1 MLEELRGK
9 FILSRAKHLRIERA
23 DGTLKSRLRG
33 LISNMRNRAIGT
45 VAGLGIVTLASAFAP
60 TTAMAAENGMVDTS
74 NPITN
79 EQTVTPVSSVEET
92 APVVS
97 EPVAP
102 VSNVV
107 ETAPVVSE
115 PAAPVSNVVESEQVV
130 SEPVAPVSNIVETE
144 PVVSEPVAPVSNVV
158 ETAPVVSEP
167 AAPVSNVVETEPVVN
182 EQTEPV
188 SSVEETEPAIDTEQS
203 DLASELDTTTSV
215 NEETNEVTAPETET
229 SEISNEQIENV
240 TTGSDLEEENTNSVE
255 TSESTVNDMNSDELI
270 GEVVEEPLVGDNT
283 TSEDVQTSEDVTT
296 STTED
301 NMDNTTENDT
311 LDESVQVNDDKHIL
325 ENNENGY
332 QVFEQNGQTYVVGNI
347 TDEQLTQIVNEYG
360 SVVAF
365 DQNEIDPELGN
376 GESINLGNS
385 GYTATKDENGYVTVT
400 DENGNLITS
409 WDASKE
415 NSQDNQQTNEDSVSD
430 FEVNPDEFLLI
441 KNEDGS
447 YTIAQGGVGL
457 SHDQFQ
463 ELVDELKQ
471 DGKLPE
477 DAVIVTDILPP
488 APTDEMIANG
498 QTEQSATIGDYVF
511 STSDGKNYQVY
522 DKDGNLVTTISSDD
536 YENIKDEQLGENQ
549 DMSNDPDAEPDAKP
563 TQDEPT
569 PDEPTPDEPT
579 PDEPTPDEPTP
590 DEPTPDEPTPDE
602 PTPDEPTPDEPT
614 PDEPTPDEPTPDQPT
629 PDEPTPEITYTPNK
643 QTTLPTTGDASA
655 AIAVGTGIAGA
666 ALAGAG
672 VALRKRDDKKETK
685 RNKNLTLIEGGKGK
699 TTYEDLQKM
708 YDEGVLINPHDY
720 DDDLELFAQ
729 AYVLSQKQNE
739 KMQTN
744 PKGRIR

>member
-79 EQTVTPVSSVEET
+79 EQTVTPVSSVEEI

-115 PAAPVSNVVESEQVV
+115 PAAPVSNVVET
-130 SEPVAPVSNIVETE
+130 A

-158 ETAPVVSEP
+158 ETEPVVSEP

-188 SSVEETEPAIDTEQS
+188 SSVEETEPVVNEQTAPVSNVEETEPAIDTEQS
-203 DLASELDTTTSV
+203 DLASELDITTSV

-229 SEISNEQIENV
+229 SEVSDEQIENV

-255 TSESTVNDMNSDELI
+255 TSESTVDDMNSDELI

-296 STTED
+296 STTEG

-477 DAVIVTDILPP
+477 DAVIVTDILPQ

-549 DMSNDPDAEPDAKP
+549 DISNDPDAEPDDKP
-563 TQDEPT
+563 TLEEPT
-569 PDEPTPDEPT
+569 PEEPTPEEPT
-579 PDEPTPDEPTP
+579 PEEPTPEEPTP
-590 DEPTPDEPTPDE
+590 EEPTPEEPTPE
-602 PTPDEPTPDEPT
+602 
-614 PDEPTPDEPTPDQPT
+614 Q
-629 PDEPTPEITYTPNK
+629 PTPEITYTPNR
-643 QTTLPTTGDASA
+643 QTSLPSTGDASA
-655 AIAVGTGIAGA
+655 AIGIGTGIAGA
-666 ALAGAG
+666 ALVGAGA
-672 VALRKRDDKKETK
+672 ALRKRDDKKESK
-685 RNKNLTLIEGGKGK
+685 GNRNLTLIEGGKGK
-699 TTYEDLQKM
+699 TTYEDLQRM
-708 YDEGVLINPHDY
+708 YDEGILINPHDY

>member
-115 PAAPVSNVVESEQVV
+115 PVAPVSNVVET
-130 SEPVAPVSNIVETE
+130 A

-188 SSVEETEPAIDTEQS
+188 SNVEETEPAIDTEQS

-296 STTED
+296 STTEG

-376 GESINLGNS
+376 GESINLGDS

-477 DAVIVTDILPP
+477 DAVIVTDILPQ

-563 TQDEPT
+563 TQ
-569 PDEPTPDEPT
+569 DEPTPDEPT

-708 YDEGVLINPHDY
+708 YDEGISINPHDY

>member
-115 PAAPVSNVVESEQVV
+115 P
-130 SEPVAPVSNIVETE
+130 
-144 PVVSEPVAPVSNVV
+144 VAPVSNVV

-188 SSVEETEPAIDTEQS
+188 SNVEETEPAIDTEQS

-296 STTED
+296 STTEG

-376 GESINLGNS
+376 GESINLGDS

-477 DAVIVTDILPP
+477 DAVIVTDILPQ

-563 TQDEPT
+563 TQ
-569 PDEPTPDEPT
+569 DEPTPDEPT

-708 YDEGVLINPHDY
+708 YDEGISINPHDY

>member
-97 EPVAP
+97 EPAAP

-107 ETAPVVSE
+107 ETEQVVSE

-130 SEPVAPVSNIVETE
+130 SEPA
-144 PVVSEPVAPVSNVV
+144 APVSNVV
-158 ETAPVVSEP
+158 ETEQVVSEP
-167 AAPVSNVVETEPVVN
+167 AAPVSNVVESEPVVSEQTEPVSSVEETEPVVN

-188 SSVEETEPAIDTEQS
+188 SSVEETESAIDTEQS

-215 NEETNEVTAPETET
+215 SEETNEVAAPETET
-229 SEISNEQIENV
+229 SEVSDEQIENV

-255 TSESTVNDMNSDELI
+255 TSESTVDDMNSDELI

-283 TSEDVQTSEDVTT
+283 TSEGVQTSEDVTN

-471 DGKLPE
+471 EGKLPE
-477 DAVIVTDILPP
+477 DAVIVTDVLPP

-549 DMSNDPDAEPDAKP
+549 DMSNDPDAEPDDKP
-563 TQDEPT
+563 TLEEPT
-569 PDEPTPDEPT
+569 PEEPTPEEPT
-579 PDEPTPDEPTP
+579 PEEPTPEEPTP
-590 DEPTPDEPTPDE
+590 EEPTPEEPTPE
-602 PTPDEPTPDEPT
+602 
-614 PDEPTPDEPTPDQPT
+614 Q
-629 PDEPTPEITYTPNK
+629 PTPEITYTPNRPS
-643 QTTLPTTGDASA
+643 QLPNTGDASA
-655 AIAVGTGIAGA
+655 AIGIGTGIAGA
-666 ALAGAG
+666 ALVGAGA
-672 VALRKRDDKKETK
+672 ALRKRDDKKESK
-685 RNKNLTLIEGGKGK
+685 GNRNLTLIEGGKGK
-699 TTYEDLQKM
+699 TTYEDLQRM
-708 YDEGVLINPHDY
+708 YDEGILINPHDY

>member
-97 EPVAP
+97 EP
-102 VSNVV
+102 
-107 ETAPVVSE
+107 
-115 PAAPVSNVVESEQVV
+115 AAPVSNV
-130 SEPVAPVSNIVETE
+130 VETE

-158 ETAPVVSEP
+158 ETAPVVSEPVAPVSNVVETEPVVSEP

-188 SSVEETEPAIDTEQS
+188 SSVEETEPVVSEQTEPVS
-203 DLASELDTTTSV
+203 NV
-215 NEETNEVTAPETET
+215 EETNEVVAPETET
-229 SEISNEQIENV
+229 SEVSDEQIENV

-283 TSEDVQTSEDVTT
+283 TSEDVQTSEDVIT

-376 GESINLGNS
+376 GESINLGDS

>member
-60 TTAMAAENGMVDTS
+60 TTAMAAENDMVDTS

-107 ETAPVVSE
+107 ET
-115 PAAPVSNVVESEQVV
+115 
-130 SEPVAPVSNIVETE
+130 
-144 PVVSEPVAPVSNVV
+144 
-158 ETAPVVSEP
+158 
-167 AAPVSNVVETEPVVN
+167 EPVVN

-188 SSVEETEPAIDTEQS
+188 SSVEETEPVVSEQTEPVSNVEETEPAIDTEQS

-215 NEETNEVTAPETET
+215 NEEINEVTAPETET

-311 LDESVQVNDDKHIL
+311 LGESVQVNDDKHIL

-376 GESINLGNS
+376 GESINLGDS

-569 PDEPTPDEPT
+569 EDTPTPTTDEPTEDTPTPTTDEPT
-579 PDEPTPDEPTP
+579 EDTPTPTTDEPTEDTPTPTTDEPT
-590 DEPTPDEPTPDE
+590 E
-602 PTPDEPTPDEPT
+602 
-614 PDEPTPDEPTPDQPT
+614 DQPT

>member
-92 APVVS
+92 AQVVSEPAAPVSNVVETAQVVSEPAAPVSNVVETEQVVS

-107 ETAPVVSE
+107 ETE
-115 PAAPVSNVVESEQVV
+115 
-130 SEPVAPVSNIVETE
+130 
-144 PVVSEPVAPVSNVV
+144 
-158 ETAPVVSEP
+158 PVVSEP
-167 AAPVSNVVETEPVVN
+167 AAPVSNVVETEPVVS
-182 EQTEPV
+182 EPAAPV
-188 SSVEETEPAIDTEQS
+188 SNVVETEPAIDTEQS

-229 SEISNEQIENV
+229 SEISDEQIENV

-477 DAVIVTDILPP
+477 DAVIVTDILPQ

-563 TQDEPT
+563 TPAEPT

>member
-79 EQTVTPVSSVEET
+79 EQTVTPVSSVEKTAPVVSEPIAPVSNVVET
-92 APVVS
+92 APVVSEPVAPVSNAVETEQVVS

-115 PAAPVSNVVESEQVV
+115 PVAPVSNV
-130 SEPVAPVSNIVETE
+130 VETE
-144 PVVSEPVAPVSNVV
+144 PVVSEPVAPVSN
-158 ETAPVVSEP
+158 
-167 AAPVSNVVETEPVVN
+167 
-182 EQTEPV
+182 
-188 SSVEETEPAIDTEQS
+188 VEETEPAIDTEQS

-215 NEETNEVTAPETET
+215 SEETNEVTAPETET
-229 SEISNEQIENV
+229 SEVSDEQIENV

-283 TSEDVQTSEDVTT
+283 TSEDVQTSGDVTT

-477 DAVIVTDILPP
+477 DAVIVTDVLPK

-614 PDEPTPDEPTPDQPT
+614 PDEPTPDQPT

-685 RNKNLTLIEGGKGK
+685 RNRNLTLIEGGKGK
-699 TTYEDLQKM
+699 TTYEDLQRM

-739 KMQTN
+739 KMQTS
-744 PKGRIR
+744 KGRTR

>member
-115 PAAPVSNVVESEQVV
+115 PVAPVSNVVET
-130 SEPVAPVSNIVETE
+130 A

-188 SSVEETEPAIDTEQS
+188 SSVEETEPVVSEQTEPVSNVEETEPAIDTEQS

-296 STTED
+296 STTEG

-376 GESINLGNS
+376 GESINLGDS

-477 DAVIVTDILPP
+477 DAVIVTDILPQ

-563 TQDEPT
+563 TQ
-569 PDEPTPDEPT
+569 DEPTPDEPT

-708 YDEGVLINPHDY
+708 YDEGISINPHDY

>member
-1 MLEELRGK
+1 MFEELRGK

-79 EQTVTPVSSVEET
+79 EQTVTPVSSVEEI

-115 PAAPVSNVVESEQVV
+115 PAAPVSNVVEI
-130 SEPVAPVSNIVETE
+130 A

-158 ETAPVVSEP
+158 ETEPVVSEP

-188 SSVEETEPAIDTEQS
+188 SSVEETEPVVSEQTEPVSNVEETEPAIDTEQS

-215 NEETNEVTAPETET
+215 SEETNEVTAPETET
-229 SEISNEQIENV
+229 SEVSDEQIENV

-283 TSEDVQTSEDVTT
+283 TSEDVQTSEDVIT

-311 LDESVQVNDDKHIL
+311 LDGSVQVNDDKHIL

-477 DAVIVTDILPP
+477 DAVIVTDILPQ

-614 PDEPTPDEPTPDQPT
+614 PDEPTPDQ
-629 PDEPTPEITYTPNK
+629 PTPEITYTPNK

-708 YDEGVLINPHDY
+708 YDEGVSINPHDY

>member
-115 PAAPVSNVVESEQVV
+115 PVAPVSNVVET
-130 SEPVAPVSNIVETE
+130 A

-188 SSVEETEPAIDTEQS
+188 SNVEETEPAIDTEQS

-296 STTED
+296 STTEG

-376 GESINLGNS
+376 GESINLGDS

-477 DAVIVTDILPP
+477 DAVIVTDILPQ

-563 TQDEPT
+563 TQ
-569 PDEPTPDEPT
+569 DEPT

>member
-97 EPVAP
+97 EPAAPVSNVVETEPVVSEPVAP

-107 ETAPVVSE
+107 ETA
-115 PAAPVSNVVESEQVV
+115 
-130 SEPVAPVSNIVETE
+130 

-167 AAPVSNVVETEPVVN
+167 AAPVSNVVETEPVVSEPAAPVSN
-182 EQTEPV
+182 VVETEPVVSEQTEPV
-188 SSVEETEPAIDTEQS
+188 SNVEETEPAIDTEQS

-376 GESINLGNS
+376 GESINLGDS

-477 DAVIVTDILPP
+477 DAVIVTDILPQ

-569 PDEPTPDEPT
+569 PDEPTPDQPT